1 MNNASDLKR
10 LNKLKKEY
18 ARKSIYSVIDMA
30 KSILALIVII
40 LFEKFS
46 THHVFVSF
54 CCAIIGIWEILSIMY
69 FVKELSGHLIEYRY
83 CSTEIRKLEKEINR
97 KDSIP

>member
-18 ARKSIYSVIDMA
+18 ARKSIYSVIDMS
-30 KSILALIVII
+30 KNILALIVII

-46 THHVFVSF
+46 THHIFVSF

-69 FVKELSGHLIEYRY
+69 FVKELSRHLMGYRY
-83 CSTEIRKLEKEINR
+83 CSTEIHKLEKEINR
-97 KDSIP
+97 KDNVP